1 MPTPKK
7 GMTKQKL
14 ETAELL
20 GRGDMTDVAICEK
33 IGICVAT
40 LWKWERD
47 DEFVQAILSASDRY
61 LASIVPK
68 ARGKLSQQ
76 MGEDGKWLGQSAAN
90 SLLREHQANK
100 GMGAQQIVV
109 TFGGIEPGQ
118 VSNVDTKL
126 PE

>member
-33 IGICVAT
+33 MGICVAT

-47 DEFVQAILSASDRY
+47 DEFVQAILTASDKY

-68 ARGKLSQQ
+68 ARGKLAGQ
-76 MGEDGKWLGQSAAN
+76 MADDKWLGQSAAN

-109 TFGGIEPGQ
+109 TFGGFEPGQ
-118 VSNVDTKL
+118 IENKDTKL